1 MNHFRQR
8 GIMRRPGARNRRP
21 AWAGLERLEDR
32 ALLASIAVDVGQVVR
47 PVNAQILGV
56 NLAWWD
62 SNLPTTQTQQLV
74 KSAGL
79 TLFRF
84 PGGSSSDEYHFSD
97 PASYAGKLTVPDFAK
112 FIESEGGQ
120 GLVTLDYGSGSPQ
133 EAAAFLAYLNA
144 PVGNTT
150 AIGVGAKWSDNSQ
163 SWVATDWKTAG
174 YWASL
179 RASTPLTRD
188 DGLNFLR
195 IGHAAPF
202 AFHDYE
208 VGNEVYGSW
217 ETDHHGQGGDTGKAH
232 DPATYIAFAKSF
244 ATYAASIDPTISI
257 GVDVGSVSQDNNWTP
272 SILQQSAAQG
282 FTPGFLSDHHYV
294 QAPGQE
300 SDSNLLLNTGSST
313 GTQDPTNPENWAV
326 RAADY
331 RALLNQT
338 LRSNAAGVQLLATEF
353 NSVYSNPGKQ
363 TTSLVNGLFLA
374 DSLGSL
380 LDTEYNGATVWDLR
394 NSYDTSNNN
403 SSSLYGW
410 RQGGDYGLLGSGN
423 GSAPATGV
431 NTPYPTYFA
440 EQLVSK
446 MVHTGDTVVRAT
458 SNDPNLATYA
468 VREAN
473 GHLDLLVINKSA
485 TSDLTGTFQVA
496 GFQPGTSAQVYQYGK
511 AQDTAQS
518 QTTDGHAA
526 LASFVAS
533 LTPSGSG
540 FSYTFP
546 SYSMTVLDLG
556 GGTSPGPTNQAPTIA
571 RAASATPSPVL
582 GTTTTLTTLG
592 ADDGGEAA
600 LTYTWTTTGTP
611 PAAVSFAT
619 NGTNAAKSDV
629 VTFARAG
636 TYAFSV
642 KATDAGGLSATSA
655 VTVVVNQSL
664 TAVTVTPGS
673 TSIGTGKTQQF
684 AAQALDQFGATLA
697 TQPAFTWSV
706 AGVGSIATTGL
717 YTAAAA
723 AGTATVKAT
732 TGSLAGSASVTI
744 TATAPPTQASFTT
757 TYAITNDWGSGF
769 TAQIVLTNTS
779 TTTINGWTLAFDYTS
794 PITAIWNAAIISQVG
809 NHYVVGNVSYDA
821 TIAPGQSITIGFN
834 ANRIGT
840 STAPTGYLLNGVAA
854 GPSTPTASGDLA
866 ASARYQVTSDWGSGF
881 GGQVVIANTGTAGLS
896 GWTLEFDFAAN
907 ITQIWN
913 ATIVSHVGN
922 HYVIRDAGYNGA
934 IAAGQSTSFGFN
946 AARGDGTTGPA
957 INVFTNVIL
966 TSGTQKKTYATLGP
980 AS

>member
-1 MNHFRQR
+1 MNHLRQR

-32 ALLASIAVDVGQVVR
+32 ALMASIAVNVGQTVR
-47 PVNAQILGV
+47 AVNPQLLGV

-62 SNLPTTQTQQLV
+62 SSLPTTQTQQLV

-79 TLFRF
+79 NLFRF
-84 PGGSSSDEYHFSD
+84 PGGSSSDDYHFND

-150 AIGVGAKWSDNSQ
+150 SIGVGAKWSDSSNA
-163 SWVATDWKTAG
+163 WVNTDWKTAG

-179 RASTPLTRD
+179 RASTPLAQD

-208 VGNEVYGSW
+208 VGNEEYGSW
-217 ETDHHGQGGDTGKAH
+217 EIDHHSQQH

-272 SILQQSAAQG
+272 NILQQSVAQG

-300 SDSNLLLNTGSST
+300 SDANLLLNTGSST

-331 RALLNQT
+331 RALLQQT
-338 LRSNAAGVQLLATEF
+338 LGAKAAGVQLLATEF

-380 LDTEYNGATVWDLR
+380 LNTEYNAATVWDLR

-423 GSAPATGV
+423 ASTPASGV

-446 MVHTGDTVVRAT
+446 MVHAGDTVVQAT
-458 SNDPNLATYA
+458 SSDPNLATYA

-485 TSDLTGTFQVA
+485 TSDLTGTFQVT
-496 GFQPGTSAQVYQYGK
+496 GFTPGTSAQAYQYGK

-518 QTTDGHAA
+518 QTTDGHSA
-526 LASFVAS
+526 LASFVAA

-546 SYSMTVLDLG
+546 SYSMTVLDLAG
-556 GGTSPGPTNQAPTIA
+556 SSTPPPTNQAPTIVQA
-571 RAASATPSPVL
+571 AAASSSPVI
-582 GTTTTLTTLG
+582 GTTVTLSTLG

-611 PAAVSFAT
+611 PAAVSFAA
-619 NGTNAAKSDV
+619 NGTNAAKKTV
-629 VTFARAG
+629 ATFAKAG
-636 TYAFSV
+636 TYTFSV
-642 KATDAGGLSATSA
+642 KATDAGNLSATST
-655 VTVVVNQSL
+655 VTVVVNQTL
-664 TAVTVTPGS
+664 TAVAVTPGS
-673 TSIGTGKTQQF
+673 
-684 AAQALDQFGATLA
+684 
-697 TQPAFTWSV
+697 V
-706 AGVGSIATTGL
+706 
-717 YTAAAA
+717 
-723 AGTATVKAT
+723 
-732 TGSLAGSASVTI
+732 SLAPARRSSSPPRRSTSSARRS
-744 TATAPPTQASFTT
+744 PPSRP
-757 TYAITNDWGSGF
+757 
-769 TAQIVLTNTS
+769 
-779 TTTINGWTLAFDYTS
+779 S
-794 PITAIWNAAIISQVG
+794 PGRS
-809 NHYVVGNVSYDA
+809 
-821 TIAPGQSITIGFN
+821 PGPGRSRPP
-834 ANRIGT
+834 A
-840 STAPTGYLLNGVAA
+840 
-854 GPSTPTASGDLA
+854 STPPPRPPGPRRSRRRPA
-866 ASARYQVTSDWGSGF
+866 A
-881 GGQVVIANTGTAGLS
+881 
-896 GWTLEFDFAAN
+896 
-907 ITQIWN
+907 
-913 ATIVSHVGN
+913 
-922 HYVIRDAGYNGA
+922 
-934 IAAGQSTSFGFN
+934 
-946 AARGDGTTGPA
+946 
-957 INVFTNVIL
+957 
-966 TSGTQKKTYATLGP
+966 
-980 AS
+980 